1 MALPARPPKPQPTSV
16 GSAYMQPNGTL
27 EMSLR
32 TETQDGTIGEAFL
45 VIPKGDPRYADMV
58 KHLGDIK
65 PGRGKGDTAIPG
77 AGTKLRRQAMTRTLL
92 IALALAGAT
101 DPCAPRAGPDRPC
114 LPRRQPDVLAGLPAR
129 RRERPLGPP
138 PADGAEEEVPGDR
151 DGDPVQGRRRRR
163 ADVGRRTRCQRTAS
177 TSSAS
182 TCRTSCCSRW
192 KAASPTRPRT

>member
-1 MALPARPPKPQPTSV
+1 MALPAPPPKPQPTSV

-101 DPCAPRAGPDRPC
+101 DPCARRPGPAACPDKNVMYWQAFPPGGESDLSARHQQLVLKKKCPASRRSSNTSRAR
-114 LPRRQPDVLAGLPAR
+114 AAR
-129 RRERPLGPP
+129 
-138 PADGAEEEVPGDR
+138 
-151 DGDPVQGRRRRR
+151 
-163 ADVGRRTRCQRTAS
+163 
-177 TSSAS
+177 
-182 TCRTSCCSRW
+182 
-192 KAASPTRPRT
+192 